1 MNLGTEK
8 RIYDL
13 GEGGMHLVHLLGGK
27 GGAGLAEM
35 RRMGLPV
42 PAGFTITTAECTRYL
57 KHGRLDEAW

>member
-27 GGAGLAEM
+27 GGQAW
-35 RRMGLPV
+35 RR
-42 PAGFTITTAECTRYL
+42 
-57 KHGRLDEAW
+57 